1 MRRTVVILVVG
12 FLGGYVAEEAI
23 RTLFIL
29 RGVEQERDTWQRP
42 DEVLRASDRRPE
54 ATIVDLGSGAGYFAL
69 KIAPRVAP
77 GGTVFAVDLRRES
90 LAFLWVRARLAG
102 LSNLHVPRLRI
113 H

>member
-1 MRRTVVILVVG
+1 MRCFAPWIGVREPRSWT
-12 FLGGYVAEEAI
+12 LGRV
-23 RTLFIL
+23 
-29 RGVEQERDTWQRP
+29 RP
-42 DEVLRASDRRPE
+42 
-54 ATIVDLGSGAGYFAL
+54 ATFAL

>member
-1 MRRTVVILVVG
+1 M
-12 FLGGYVAEEAI
+12 
-23 RTLFIL
+23 
-29 RGVEQERDTWQRP
+29 
-42 DEVLRASDRRPE
+42 LRALDRRPE